1 MAAVKITNF
10 LGKAPKISP
19 ELLPNTAAQ
28 IARNCKLYSGDL
40 IPFVEPVVFANSG
53 RTGTIRTL
61 YALKDPVTK
70 DYVWLSWANV
80 IDIATPSASDDEE
93 QRFYYTGDGKPK
105 VSTYDLATSG
115 TVPYPNGYYDLGLPL
130 PTQKLTTSAASFTTK
145 TSSSFARDAGN
156 IVTLVTSAAHGL
168 KSGTSVTVSG
178 FSFRTGTYSQSG
190 TTVTV
195 TLTGH
200 GLASGATVVLDFT
213 SGTAVDGTFA
223 ATVTDANTFTV
234 VASASATTTGDV
246 RLDIRSLNATN
257 VSCTVINS
265 TTITYFSPG
274 PQITTTSNSDGKLD
288 IGGLTQARSYV
299 YTWFTPWDEESIAS
313 KPSDDL
319 FIKEGQVVTV
329 TNIPTA
335 KPTGDNFVRGV
346 RLYRTL
352 PAASGTDYFLLST
365 LWFPTR
371 VVSGSRTANVSRV
384 RTEFPHNFGVD
395 DRFKISGASTSSF
408 NITGGI
414 VTDIINDYT
423 FEYAQVAA
431 DQAQIALTTGD
442 VYHDVSEDP
451 PTSAAVYWG
460 DAGNFDFVDDFDSRA
475 LTIILES
482 DNYEQPPEDLQGL
495 VAIQNN
501 ILAGFSGNV
510 VYFSEPGVFHAWPS
524 EYAITLEHNIVGLA
538 SISGFLL
545 VLTDAYPYSVSGS
558 DPATFSQSR
567 IDANYPCLNRRSI
580 VNMGFG
586 IVYATHEGLAVF
598 SPSVGPA
605 IITKLLYN
613 SDTWRTDLDPSTLVA
628 TFYNDNYFASHSTGA
643 ITYERDGRDQNVG
656 GFFVDHDYTFTAT
669 WYDSPT
675 NKLFLVSGTN
685 GDILE
690 WNVPTQPSAT
700 MQWKSKTIIT
710 KDFINLGA
718 ARVIAD
724 YTDVTT
730 IWDTTLDNWDVSAE
744 LWNTSDEVTF
754 QLYANKQLIFTR
766 TLNSDDT
773 FRMPTGYKTDT
784 FEVSVQGN
792 VRIRAIHLG
801 STPRSL
807 ATA

>member
-408 NITGGI
+408 NITDGI

-730 IWDTTLDNWDVSAE
+730 IWDTTLDNWEASAE

-754 QLYANKQLIFTR
+754 ELYANKQLIFTR

>member
-730 IWDTTLDNWDVSAE
+730 IWDTTLDNWEASAE

>member
-223 ATVTDANTFTV
+223 ATVTDADTFTV

-299 YTWFTPWDEESIAS
+299 YAWFTPWDEESIAS

-408 NITGGI
+408 NITDGI

-598 SPSVGPA
+598 SPSVGSA

-643 ITYERDGRDQNVG
+643 ITYERDGKDQNVG

>member
-408 NITGGI
+408 NITDGI

-730 IWDTTLDNWDVSAE
+730 IWDTTLDNWEASAE

>member
-346 RLYRTL
+346 RMYRTL

-730 IWDTTLDNWDVSAE
+730 IWDTTLDNWDASAE

-754 QLYANKQLIFTR
+754 ELYANKQLIFTR

>member
-105 VSTYDLATSG
+105 VSTYDLATTGSPPFP
-115 TVPYPNGYYDLGLPL
+115 TEYYDLGLPL

-168 KSGTSVTVSG
+168 KSGTSVTISG

-234 VASASATTTGDV
+234 VASAAATTTGDV
-246 RLDIRSLNATN
+246 RLDIRNLNGTN

-274 PQITTTSNSDGKLD
+274 PQITTISNSDGKLD

-299 YTWFTPWDEESIAS
+299 YAWFTPWDEESIAS

-352 PAASGTDYFLLST
+352 PAVSGTDFFLLNT

-384 RTEFPHNFGVD
+384 RTEFPHNFGVG

-408 NITGGI
+408 NITDGI

-431 DQAQIALTTGD
+431 NQAQIALTTGD

-460 DAGNFDFVDDFDSRA
+460 DAGNFDFVDDFDSKA

-598 SPSVGPA
+598 SPSIGPA

-643 ITYERDGRDQNVG
+643 ITYERDNRDQNVG

-700 MQWKSKTIIT
+700 MQWKSKTIVT

-730 IWDTTLDNWDVSAE
+730 IWDTTLDNWEASAE

-754 QLYANKQLIFTR
+754 ELYANKQLIFTR